1 MFSFTTT
8 MKRVKSSESQS
19 KSIEW
24 ILFNMERWVMLETKK
39 LEVVKKEI
47 RSSNSISKSMRWKV
61 SAELLLSKLKFWHL
75 KKRFKEKR
83 TKSWSNN
90 WDNSHMLMKFSARSL
105 RRVSMKR
112 QETRWSK
119 VKLRLP
125 RRKAKLLRKI
135 HWHLSWRN
143 SVLKTPKSSMKKLLS
158 M

>member
-1 MFSFTTT
+1 

-24 ILFNMERWVMLETKK
+24 ILFNMERWVTLEIKK

-83 TKSWSNN
+83 TKS
-90 WDNSHMLMKFSARSL
+90 
-105 RRVSMKR
+105 
-112 QETRWSK
+112 
-119 VKLRLP
+119 
-125 RRKAKLLRKI
+125 
-135 HWHLSWRN
+135 
-143 SVLKTPKSSMKKLLS
+143 
-158 M
+158 